1 MCLSPSKETIRKET
15 LLTEREAVLKT
26 LGFFIKIIKAIF
38 HIHCHQPELAV
49 GSQRDETSE
58 AAQTE
63 DTTLTEL
70 S

>member
-1 MCLSPSKETIRKET
+1 MCMAPSKETIREEGET
-15 LLTEREAVLKT
+15 VFANSVFL
-26 LGFFIKIIKAIF
+26 IKIIKAIF

-49 GSQRDETSE
+49 GSQGDNTSE